1 MKIWVVDTN
10 VPVVANGRDDGDRPV
25 ASTCRIA
32 TIKFLDDLLE
42 HGKVLVDEAGEVL
55 AEYRR
60 YLKPSGQPGVGDRF
74 YEQLL
79 RNVSQIER
87 VELPVDS
94 DNEFGDLHPE
104 IRTSS
109 FDRDDRKFVA
119 LATNRDAPIA
129 NAIDSDWIEHRDLLE
144 RHGLKIEFLCGCDP
158 DQWFDS

>member
-25 ASTCRIA
+25 ASMCQEA
-32 TIKFLDDLLE
+32 TIKFLDELLE

-55 AEYRR
+55 AEYKR

-79 RNVSQIER
+79 RNISRIER
-87 VELPVDS
+87 VELLVDS
-94 DNEFGDLHPE
+94 DNEFEDLQSE

-119 LATNRDAPIA
+119 LAINRDAPVA
-129 NAIDSDWIEHRDLLE
+129 NATDSDWIEHRDLLE

-158 DQWFDS
+158 IRWFDS